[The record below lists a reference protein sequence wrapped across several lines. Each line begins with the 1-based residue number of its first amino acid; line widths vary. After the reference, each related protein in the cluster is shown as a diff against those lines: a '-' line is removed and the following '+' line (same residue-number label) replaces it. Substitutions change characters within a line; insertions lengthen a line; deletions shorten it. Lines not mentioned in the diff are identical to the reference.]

1 MFGRTSG
8 CGVITMHL
16 LSLLFSALALAN
28 FALAALP
35 LNGADISSLP
45 MLESQGIS
53 YTDGGSRKA
62 FESILSSHGFKLARI
77 RVWTAGTYTQDY
89 AINLARR
96 AKNAGMKIL
105 VDLHYSD
112 TCECS
117 HTWTFRPQRVGRS
130 ERKRRGRSWE
140 ARYSFVMADRPQRS
154 KYPDLHVCP

>member
-1 MFGRTSG
+1 
-8 CGVITMHL
+8 MHL
-16 LSLLFSALALAN
+16 LSLLFSALALAT

-112 TCECS
+112 TCERS
-117 HTWTFRPQRVGRS
+117 HTCSLLSGQADLRENAGADPGKQGIPS
-130 ERKRRGRSWE
+130 SW
-140 ARYSFVMADRPQRS
+140 PT
-154 KYPDLHVCP
+154 DLNGLNTQIYTYVHEDLLRCLK